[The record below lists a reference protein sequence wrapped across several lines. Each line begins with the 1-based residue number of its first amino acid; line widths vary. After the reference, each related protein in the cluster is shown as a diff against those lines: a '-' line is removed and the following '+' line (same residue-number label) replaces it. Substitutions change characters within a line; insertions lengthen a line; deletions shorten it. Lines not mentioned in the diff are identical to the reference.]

1 MKRHLFFASTPFN
14 MLTASMVAFSLPE
27 SDEKHLCLI
36 DQPEQNSHFVAEI
49 MKWSETP
56 FLSTQLISRK
66 STAKNKKKQREIA
79 FQLINSLLAKIQPDI
94 IYTGNDRRVEFQYAM
109 THNPKQSIGVYID
122 DGTYTYL
129 GRKTHWL
136 KDHLLDNLV
145 KKLSYGF
152 WWKQPGT
159 IGASSWIDECIVAF
173 PKSVTPLLKQ
183 KVLRPLPENLNRTE
197 FHELSVKCML
207 HYPEAVKALPELETL
222 ILLPHESVFDPSMLN
237 SIKSRLSQLAGRI
250 GIKHHPRTKDK
261 SFFTMDSDTE
271 LPENIP
277 MEVILPLLNQECRII
292 GDVSTALL
300 TTKWLRPEMDVTAIS
315 GKQISKQWH
324 QLLSTLE
331 INIIGCN

>member
-1 MKRHLFFASTPFN
+1 

-36 DQPEQNSHFVAEI
+36 DQPAQDSHFVTEI
-49 MKWSETP
+49 MKWSGTP
-56 FLSTQLISRK
+56 FNSTQLISRK
-66 STAKNKKKQREIA
+66 CTDKNKHKQRKIA
-79 FQLINSLLAKIQPDI
+79 FQLISALLAKIQPDV

-109 THNPKQSIGVYID
+109 AHSPEQPIGVYID

-152 WWKQPGT
+152 WWKQPDT
-159 IGASSWIDECIVAF
+159 IGASDWIDECIVAF
-173 PKSVTPLLKQ
+173 PKRVTPLLKQ
-183 KVLRPLPENLNRTE
+183 KVLKSLPENLNRTE
-197 FHELSVKCML
+197 FRELSVKCML
-207 HYPEAVKALPELETL
+207 HYPEIVKDLPKLETL

-237 SIKSRLSQLAGRI
+237 AIKSRLSQLTGRV

-261 SFFTMDSDTE
+261 SFFTMVSDTE
-271 LPENIP
+271 LPDNIP
-277 MEVILPLLNQECRII
+277 MEVILPLLNQDCRII

-315 GKQISKQWH
+315 GNQISKQWH
-324 QLLSTLE
+324 QLLSTLG
-331 INIIGCN
+331 INIIGHN